1 LNTSNEREPEP
12 DLMETRKN
20 RPARWHAEGKS
31 TNGQKMSLTK
41 PTKRDTLLTSPIN
54 NGDNMSKM
62 IQLELPF
69 PDTMTTIKAVD
80 IIDGFVAGSAQDI
93 IHAYQ
98 FLIDNGVVWSLQ
110 GRYGRQAQHLIEVGL
125 CTKPSNN
132 QPYSC

>member
-1 LNTSNEREPEP
+1 
-12 DLMETRKN
+12 
-20 RPARWHAEGKS
+20 
-31 TNGQKMSLTK
+31 
-41 PTKRDTLLTSPIN
+41 
-54 NGDNMSKM
+54 MSKM

-69 PDTMTTIKAVD
+69 PEEMTTIKAVD

-98 FLIDNGVVWSLQ
+98 HLIDTGVVWSLQ
-110 GRYGRQAQHLIEVGL
+110 GRYGRMASHLIEVGL